1 MTLYQFI
8 SKVFETKHTSQ
19 VLSMFYHVHVLQE
32 FDCHF
37 TLTCIYLIP
46 FFFLCFLFPDP
57 TTRSRATA
65 RRQEAVEARRA
76 AEERRLAELSQ
87 RERRKQYENRR
98 FGFPRGPLPDP
109 PDLPDSF
116 DQLDPSDFI
125 LIQDTPGH

>member
-1 MTLYQFI
+1 MTLCRLPFI
-8 SKVFETKHTSQ
+8 RVF
-19 VLSMFYHVHVLQE
+19 LQIHISIE
-32 FDCHF
+32 N
-37 TLTCIYLIP
+37 
-46 FFFLCFLFPDP
+46 P